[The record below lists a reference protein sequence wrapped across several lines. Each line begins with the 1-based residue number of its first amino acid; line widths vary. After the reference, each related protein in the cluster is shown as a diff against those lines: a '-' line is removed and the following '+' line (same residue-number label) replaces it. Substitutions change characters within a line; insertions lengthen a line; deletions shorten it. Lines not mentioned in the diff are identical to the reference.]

1 MLQGILRNV
10 TLKLPEGYE
19 LIAGT
24 RIYDIHSYYNLDRL
38 SVMANAHRNNIVL
51 NVPLKLAIFFC

>member
-1 MLQGILRNV
+1 LRNV